1 MSFRGVTAT
10 MRATLLAVL
19 VAALVGAITVPRS
32 AATETGPT
40 RAAKAVTPILGVS
53 YRSPRGTLAWFEPMT
68 LRTIPGRKAPLGGHY
83 GSWAFSA
90 DRRVLALG
98 SCGGPGAETPGIRF
112 VNARGMRVLGDVPL
126 SPYRGCATSL
136 TWLRNDRLL
145 VVVSIDTAN
154 ASELRVVNPLTR
166 RVLRR
171 SRLPGWPA
179 AVGRT
184 SEELVLLLS
193 SPGEFAP
200 ARLAVVDA
208 EGAMRMRAVERVLAG
223 TIEDET
229 SAEYRARTIQPGLAI
244 DPDGRRAFVVPASG
258 LVAEVD
264 LVTLAVS
271 YHELDRPSLLGRFL
285 RWLTPAA
292 QAKLMEGPV
301 REARWLGD
309 GMLAVSGMDYSVD
322 AGSDQGRLVA
332 TPAGVRLIDTRS
344 WTSRLLESEASGFAV
359 APGLVVAQGGRWDG
373 ELDRGFGPG
382 LHAFGLDGRER
393 WQLHA
398 GEYRWMD
405 VAGSVG
411 YAYIDGG
418 RAEVVDLESGN
429 VVARVVG
436 DPLPQ
441 LLAGQSS
448 SW

>member
-1 MSFRGVTAT
+1 
-10 MRATLLAVL
+10 MRRASLPV
-19 VAALVGAITVPRS
+19 VVIALVGAVTVPWS
-32 AATETGPT
+32 AATEVGPA
-40 RAAKAVTPILGVS
+40 RAAKSAPPVLGVS
-53 YRSPRGTLAWFEPMT
+53 YRSPRGALAWFEPMT

-90 DRRVLALG
+90 DRGVLALG
-98 SCGGPGAETPGIRF
+98 SCLDPGAETPELRF
-112 VNARGMRVLGDVPL
+112 VDARRMRVLGDLRL

-136 TWLRNDRLL
+136 TWLRRNRLL
-145 VVVSIDTAN
+145 AVVSTDPAN
-154 ASELRVVNPLTR
+154 DSALSVVNPLTR

-171 SRLPGWPA
+171 SQLPAWPA

-200 ARLAVVDA
+200 ARLAVVDS
-208 EGAMRMRAVERVLAG
+208 EGAARMRTVERILAG
-223 TIEDET
+223 TMEDET
-229 SAEYRARTIQPGLAI
+229 SSDYRARTIQPGLAVE
-244 DPDGRRAFVVPASG
+244 PDGRRAFVVSASG
-258 LVAEVD
+258 PVAEVD
-264 LVTLAVS
+264 LVTLTVS
-271 YHELDRPSLLGRFL
+271 YHELDRPSLFGRLL

-309 GMLAVSGMDYSVD
+309 GMLAVSGMDYSVE
-322 AGSDQGRLVA
+322 AGSGQARLVQ
-332 TPAGVRLIDTRS
+332 TPAGVRLIDTGS
-344 WTSRLLESEASGFAV
+344 WTSRLLDSEASGFAV

-373 ELDRGFGPG
+373 ELDRGFGSG
-382 LHAFGLDGRER
+382 LNAFGLDGRER

-411 YAYIDGG
+411 YVYLDGG
-418 RAEVVDLESGN
+418 RAEVVDLMAGT
-429 VVARVVG
+429 VVGQVVG
-436 DPLPQ
+436 DALPQ
-441 LLAGQSS
+441 LLAGPSS